1 MIRSAVGLLVAIGA
15 GRRHAGEVLA
25 VLAGRDRARAANL
38 APPQGLCLWAVDY
51 PPVA

>member
-1 MIRSAVGLLVAIGA
+1 
-15 GRRHAGEVLA
+15 

-51 PPVA
+51 PPVS